1 MRKDDNYYAD
11 KNYDGDY
18 YLDLKGNRK
27 NHENSQRDDKK
38 GDKKYG
44 VNVFHK
50 GKNKEKTILS
60 Q

>member
-18 YLDLKGNRK
+18 YLDFKGNRK
-27 NHENSQRDDKK
+27 NQDNPQRDDKK
-38 GDKKYG
+38 GDKKYRA
-44 VNVFHK
+44 NVFHK
-50 GKNKEKTILS
+50 GKSKEKTVLS

>member
-18 YLDLKGNRK
+18 YLGFNRDRK
-27 NHENSQRDDKK
+27 NQDNPQRDDKK

-44 VNVFHK
+44 ANVFHK
-50 GKNKEKTILS
+50 GKFKKKIALI